1 MSEARKSETLVAEE
15 KAMIQQTI
23 ARLRQS
29 QGNEPATRQVILC
42 FIRERMRAGWSLEK
56 TIGALALGPD
66 SVLRRAF
73 FSESEA
79 RQLMEFLKSC
89 TLLDLF
95 DFSDE
100 A

>member
-1 MSEARKSETLVAEE
+1 MSDVRNSKTLVVEE
-15 KAMIQQTI
+15 KAMIKKTI
-23 ARLRQS
+23 AQLRQS

-66 SVLRRAF
+66 SVLRRAC
-73 FSESEA
+73 FSELEA
-79 RQLMEFLKSC
+79 RRLMEFLKAC
-89 TLLDLF
+89 TMLDLL